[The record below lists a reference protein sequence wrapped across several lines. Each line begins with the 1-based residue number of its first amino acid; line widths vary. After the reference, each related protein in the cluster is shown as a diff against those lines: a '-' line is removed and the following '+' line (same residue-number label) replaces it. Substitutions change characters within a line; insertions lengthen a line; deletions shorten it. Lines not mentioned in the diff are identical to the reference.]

1 MSEFIKGM
9 YTGVTSAG
17 IVGIIGGAI
26 VAGVTALFGG
36 PVAVAAAIGAG
47 LFGLFGAALGAVATG
62 TSPSAGDYRGNWAA
76 GLPVA
81 AALAFG
87 AYALF
92 APAAPQNEPPKKPPS
107 ITAAFNAAGDASPQ
121 NTVVWVSAV
130 RQPKAPA
137 LV

>member
-1 MSEFIKGM
+1 MGEFIKGM

-36 PVAVAAAIGAG
+36 PVAGAAAIGAG
-47 LFGLFGAALGAVATG
+47 IFGLFGAALGAVATG

-81 AALAFG
+81 AALAYG
-87 AYALF
+87 AYTLL
-92 APAAPQNEPPKKPPS
+92 APAAPQNEPPKEPPA
-107 ITAAFNAAGDASPQ
+107 ITAHFNAAGGAAPQKAVIWVPAS
-121 NTVVWVSAV
+121 
-130 RQPKAPA
+130 RQPKAA
-137 LV
+137 VRV